1 MESHLSLFFGS
12 NLTCLIVLKCLSQ
25 MNPGLPG
32 FLYCWVSPRALCW
45 ALFSSSY
52 ILLTFPFSFQNS
64 QLLVISLLTTFRHM
78 FMVPA
83 ASCQLL
89 LLASKIE
96 LLSNDL
102 YSWMY
107 SNRHR
112 RQSWGVGGRARRFWT
127 GGSWGSQGGSWGRGR
142 VVKYYYIL
150 SCRPTGSVFES
161 GDF

>member
-1 MESHLSLFFGS
+1 M
-12 NLTCLIVLKCLSQ
+12 
-25 MNPGLPG
+25 G
-32 FLYCWVSPRALCW
+32 FYLVGCPPRLCW

-112 RQSWGVGGRARRFWT
+112 RQSWGFGGSRLPDCGQGGRGVPWEAWVSWT
-127 GGSWGSQGGSWGRGR
+127 GR
-142 VVKYYYIL
+142 KIL
-150 SCRPTGSVFES
+150 LYLIM
-161 GDF
+161 